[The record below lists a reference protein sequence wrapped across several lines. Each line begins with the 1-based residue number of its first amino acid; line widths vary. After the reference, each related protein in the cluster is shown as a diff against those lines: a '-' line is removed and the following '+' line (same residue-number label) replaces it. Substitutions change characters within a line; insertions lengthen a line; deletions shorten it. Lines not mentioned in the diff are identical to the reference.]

1 MRYVAA
7 VLCSIFLANA
17 VAAQNVASPGAVAPS
32 VAPVPVGTSI
42 VPTLSLNATN
52 LTDENLDAQYP
63 MLPQAL
69 GVKNAPDKPS
79 TAEEPSSRV
88 SGYILNRQLVEQ
100 TARAYPPSGVE
111 LGQGWNSFL
120 NRPSANICIEGTVE
134 KLPGTNLS
142 ASLSTVE
149 DRSSY
154 FDSISA
160 SVGGSYGPFSGSGS
174 YLKERQFSN
183 YDANVVMNAV
193 VDTGGRF
200 IKPSKD
206 SGIRLTEDA
215 LRLLKMKDG
224 VDRFLQACGDSLVTA
239 IREGGRMSAI
249 LSVSKVTQAGKEDI
263 QAQAAGGFGGF
274 GASASFRKTVQTA
287 SDANNLK
294 LSFEQIGGA
303 FAGVPVTLDELV
315 AKFTQYKVDE
325 QFGPRPYVFFT
336 QNYRSLPNWP
346 EGLENRVSPVD
357 QEFFVLSYYNFT
369 DLGSDYER
377 AIKNPSSFRNFLK
390 GGPPEISANRDIALT
405 YARNLDLAIWQCV
418 NAFDCSIQK
427 LEKLDSAFQA
437 AQRPENQPASAAV
450 DPKQAELEYAQG
462 AFSGFVAVSR
472 EPAAEP
478 AVTAPVAPVSS
489 GAETSGDMVVLPRM
503 TVSYYRLLAALPLYS
518 IGKDTGFSV
527 PLKDGAPPPDEE
539 ILRSFRSWL
548 IASRLRPVAE
558 GYCRR
563 SASHPLCLSGKE
575 LSYIVDLL
583 DIAAEPL
590 RPEPAPVVVPP
601 PPPAKPPEVKPA
613 PKPPRER
620 IDRGPCPRNPSI
632 CT

>member
-7 VLCSIFLANA
+7 FLCTIFLAHD
-17 VAAQNVASPGAVAPS
+17 VTAQEAASPGKVAPQ
-32 VAPVPVGTSI
+32 AAAAPVGTAI
-42 VPTLSLNATN
+42 IPTLSLNATN
-52 LTDENLDAQYP
+52 LTDDNLDGQYP
-63 MLPQAL
+63 MLPQTLAA
-69 GVKNAPDKPS
+69 KNATDKGAA
-79 TAEEPSSRV
+79 TEEPSSRV

-249 LSVSKVTQAGKEDI
+249 LSISKVNQAGKEDI

-274 GASASFRKTVQTA
+274 GANASFRKTVQSA
-287 SDANNLK
+287 SEANNLK
-294 LSFEQIGGA
+294 LSFEQVGSV
-303 FAGVPVTLDELV
+303 FSGVPVTLDELV

-346 EGLENRVSPVD
+346 DGLENRVSPVD

-369 DLGSDYER
+369 DLGSDYEK

-405 YARNLDLAIWQCV
+405 HARNLDLAIWQCV
-418 NAFDCSIQK
+418 NSFDCSIQK
-427 LEKLDSAFQA
+427 LEKLDRDFQA
-437 AQRPENQPASAAV
+437 ARKPENQPPSASV
-450 DPKQAELEYAQG
+450 GSREAEIEYAQG
-462 AFSGFVAVSR
+462 AFSGFVAVAR
-472 EPAAEP
+472 EAVADP
-478 AVTAPVAPVSS
+478 AVPVPVPPVSA
-489 GAETSGDMVVLPRM
+489 GAETSEDMVVLPRM

-527 PLKDGAPPPDEE
+527 PLRDGAPPPDEE
-539 ILRSFRSWL
+539 ILRNFRSWL
-548 IASRLRPVAE
+548 IAARLRPVAE

-575 LSYIVDLL
+575 LRYIVDLL

-613 PKPPRER
+613 PKPPREP
-620 IDRGPCPRNPSI
+620 IGRGPCSRNPSI